1 MGEPRAGVA
10 FLESLIG
17 RAREIGDAAS
27 IIIGEDAIRGS
38 LGVSGFTKAG
48 TITLS
53 LHSSGGESE
62 GGVER

>member
-38 LGVSGFTKAG
+38 LGVSGFTKAR
-48 TITLS
+48 TIM
-53 LHSSGGESE
+53 
-62 GGVER
+62 